1 MGEFLRRP
9 FPVTFSSGLQTS
21 SSSLSETETIVFGQ
35 KRNSGEGKKK
45 KQQASLLVSFANGAG
60 LGIAD
65 AGTVLESTICHSC
78 LTRRR
83 DIFKCCCRTNVGKH
97 ACCLPKTS
105 FNKVQLLLLQICR
118 GKVFPTWNFELFFFF
133 HLLSENE
140 LSGSTFG
147 EMGFLP
153 YEMWIQDKNGL
164 HSRNSGRAKVK
175 TLPQVQNGNVCR
187 GVSGVKHT
195 GIPTAT
201 FGVKET
207 LVIHPLLVF
216 KDFLHFLKEC
226 PSHCLLSWVFVHGV

>member
-1 MGEFLRRP
+1 MQAQFWNP
-9 FPVTFSSGLQTS
+9 QYAIHALQDDGTS
-21 SSSLSETETIVFGQ
+21 SNVVAEPTWGNMLAAYP
-35 KRNSGEGKKK
+35 K
-45 KQQASLLVSFANGAG
+45 QASTKSNFSCCKFA
-60 LGIAD
+60 
-65 AGTVLESTICHSC
+65 E
-78 LTRRR
+78 
-83 DIFKCCCRTNVGKH
+83 
-97 ACCLPKTS
+97 
-105 FNKVQLLLLQICR
+105 

>member
-1 MGEFLRRP
+1 MPFMPYKTTGHLQMLLPNQRGE
-9 FPVTFSSGLQTS
+9 T
-21 SSSLSETETIVFGQ
+21 
-35 KRNSGEGKKK
+35 
-45 KQQASLLVSFANGAG
+45 
-60 LGIAD
+60 
-65 AGTVLESTICHSC
+65 C
-78 LTRRR
+78 
-83 DIFKCCCRTNVGKH
+83 
-97 ACCLPKTS
+97 
-105 FNKVQLLLLQICR
+105 LLLTQNKLQQSPTSPAANLQR
-118 GKVFPTWNFELFFFF
+118 GRFSLHGILNFFFFF